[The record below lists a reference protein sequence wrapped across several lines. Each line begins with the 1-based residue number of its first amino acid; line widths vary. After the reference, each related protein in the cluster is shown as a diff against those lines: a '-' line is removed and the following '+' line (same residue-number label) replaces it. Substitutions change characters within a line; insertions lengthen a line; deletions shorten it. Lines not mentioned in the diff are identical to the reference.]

1 MRWLWTVGAVLAF
14 GAWSVAA
21 AGADGE
27 AVYAQQCAACHQAT
41 GEGVPGVFPPLK
53 DNPRLADRAYL
64 ARVIQEGLSGPI
76 EVNGQTYTGAMPP
89 FANLGGAEL
98 EALLDY
104 LQVRFG
110 TASAPEAPSPASTL
124 PEGDAARG
132 RALFLGSARF
142 TNGGAA
148 CVACHT
154 AGQVGALGGG
164 ALGPDLSALYRRFG
178 EAGLSSAL
186 KTPAFRVMRETYR
199 DKPLTDAEVA
209 DLIAFFKAVDG
220 AEPAPQ
226 AGLAR
231 LWQLGLLGM
240 GLLLAAMYAFWP
252 RQRESLAERLRRRA

>member
-1 MRWLWTVGAVLAF
+1 MRWLWTVGAVLALSAA
-14 GAWSVAA
+14 GAAA
-21 AGADGE
+21 AGADGA

-53 DNPRLADRAYL
+53 DNPRLVDRAYL
-64 ARVIQEGLSGPI
+64 TRVIREGLSGPI
-76 EVNGQTYTGAMPP
+76 EVNGQTYNGAMPP
-89 FANLGGAEL
+89 FPNLSEAEL
-98 EALLDY
+98 EALVAY
-104 LQVRFG
+104 LQAG
-110 TASAPEAPSPASTL
+110 LEAAPAAPAPSL
-124 PEGDAARG
+124 PKGDAARG

-142 TNGGAA
+142 ANGGAA

-164 ALGPDLSALYRRFG
+164 ALGPDLSDLYRRFG
-178 EAGLSSAL
+178 EAGLASAL

-209 DLIAFFKAVDG
+209 DLIAFFKAVG
-220 AEPAPQ
+220 AAEPAPQ

-252 RQRESLAERLRRRA
+252 RQRESLAERLRRKA